1 MSSLSGVHLSL
12 LMALQENP
20 LATVTELVERVEGS
34 KPTVIKRLS
43 FLKKNRYFNV
53 KALLNQHNMGFDA
66 VDVFLDASN
75 LKNVERLER
84 MATNHP
90 YTGYRSR
97 CFGAHNGVYIQF
109 RNPLGTEDMI
119 EEVIKILKDDGIVED
134 YRILSVGGEP
144 TKITSMNLD
153 AWTPQSMSWTFDWV
167 EWFDADYEI
176 VKPEKPKSTPGNVL
190 DWITKNDLYILQQ
203 LMYSANRSNTHMI
216 REIKKTGVSFTPQT
230 FGRRLRLVDEGCVEK
245 YRVGF
250 NPIAF
255 DILTNILVTGK
266 GKKKYLTELYSKMSS
281 NPIPFT
287 STMRVSDTELFW
299 YVRMP
304 STHLSSLLSNLHH
317 NLENM
322 TVTMMD
328 YPNSFIY
335 SIWPEIIEEDNRV
348 WRQDRE
354 FMIDQALK

>member
-1 MSSLSGVHLSL
+1 MSSLTGAHLSL

-43 FLKKNRYFNV
+43 FLKKQRYFNV
-53 KALLNQHNMGFDA
+53 KALLNEHNMGFDA

-75 LKNVERLER
+75 LKNVERLEK
-84 MATNHP
+84 MAAHHP

-97 CFGAHNGVYIQF
+97 CFGAHNGLYLQF
-109 RNPLGTEDMI
+109 RNPLGTRDMI
-119 EEVIKILKDDGIVED
+119 EEVIKILKDDGVVKD
-134 YRILSVGGEP
+134 YRILSVCEAP

-153 AWTPQSMSWTFDWV
+153 AWNPQSMSWTFDWV
-167 EWFDADYEI
+167 EWFDADFETI
-176 VKPEKPKSTPGNVL
+176 KPMKPKSPPGNVL
-190 DWITKNDLYILQQ
+190 DWITKNDLYVLQQ
-203 LMYSANRSNTHMI
+203 LMYSANRSNTQMI
-216 REIKKTGVSFTPQT
+216 REIKNLGISFTPQT
-230 FGRRLRLVDEGCVEK
+230 FGRRLRLVDEGCVDK

-250 NPIAF
+250 NPMAF
-255 DILTNILVTGK
+255 DILSNILITGK
-266 GKKKYLTELYSKMSS
+266 GKKKYLSELYSKMSI
-281 NPIPFT
+281 NPIPFA
-287 STMRVSDTELFW
+287 STMRVSDSDIFW

-322 TVTMMD
+322 NVTIID

-335 SIWPEIIEEDNRV
+335 SIWPDIIDEENRT

-354 FMIDQALK
+354 FMVDKVLK